1 MPGRAL
7 DQSAMRE
14 RFSHLRR
21 KLTIF
26 ETQNTAIYI
35 YAKRTIGCVSK
46 IVSFRLRGEKRS
58 LVANWSRALPGS
70 VTLNLFD
77 IRPIDLSI
85 SQCSTIKN
93 IPKLI
98 QVETINQF
106 ENVQSQKLQMLPK
119 KHRSRRNRTYKRRLK
134 LKIKKKIYQKK

>member
-26 ETQNTAIYI
+26 ETQPIVLFAYIYI
-35 YAKRTIGCVSK
+35 AVFCVSK

-58 LVANWSRALPGS
+58 LIADWSRALPGI
-70 VTLNLFD
+70 LRFL
-77 IRPIDLSI
+77 LAH
-85 SQCSTIKN
+85 QCNFELVRHSTN
-93 IPKLI
+93 RLI
-98 QVETINQF
+98 
-106 ENVQSQKLQMLPK
+106 
-119 KHRSRRNRTYKRRLK
+119 Y
-134 LKIKKKIYQKK
+134 